1 MKYNINKLFLLLLI
15 STVILSS
22 CVAKKKYLSLEMQ
35 LELKQDELY
44 KANAQLDDCNDK
56 LRREKQDV
64 ITEKGNVEKS
74 NLELQGRDRQIET
87 LRDQINDLRN
97 QRDQQM
103 QQVGD
108 LALLSKEAND
118 NITATIRQLE
128 TKDKYIRIIQTA
140 RSKTDSMSLALAIN
154 LKSQLSQGIADQ
166 DIRVSVDKTVV
177 YINLSDKLLFASGSS
192 KVNLEA
198 KDVIFKISQVINAR
212 PDLEVMVE
220 GFTDTNPI
228 KNTCMIDNWDLS
240 VKRAT
245 SVIRILEQDY
255 NVDPNRLI
263 AAGRG
268 QYNSVATNETTEGRQ
283 MNRRTRIV
291 LLPKLDQFYDLL
303 NPTNVPN

>member
-1 MKYNINKLFLLLLI
+1 MNKSSSFIIIFLACVLMF
-15 STVILSS
+15 S
-22 CVAKKKYLSLEMQ
+22 CVSKKKFQDIEYQ

-44 KANAQLDDCNDK
+44 KSNAQLDECNEK
-56 LRREKQDV
+56 LRQERQEV
-64 ITEKGNVEKS
+64 ITEKGNVEKA
-74 NLELQGRDRQIET
+74 NLELLGRDRQIET
-87 LRDQINDLRN
+87 LREQIADLKV
-97 QRDQQM
+97 QRDRQM

-118 NITATIRQLE
+118 NITATIKQLE

-140 RSKTDSMSLALAIN
+140 RTKADSMNLALAIN
-154 LKSQLSQGIADQ
+154 LKSQLAQGIADQ

-198 KDVIFKISQVINAR
+198 KDVIYKIAQVINAR

-220 GFTDTNPI
+220 GFTDTKPI
-228 KNTCMIDNWDLS
+228 KNSCMIDNWDLS

-268 QYNSVATNETTEGRQ
+268 QYNAVATNETDEGRQ

-291 LLPKLDQFYDLL
+291 LLPKLDQFYELL

>member
-1 MKYNINKLFLLLLI
+1 M
-15 STVILSS
+15 
-22 CVAKKKYLSLEMQ
+22 
-35 LELKQDELY
+35 Y
-44 KANAQLDDCNDK
+44 KANAQLDECNDK
-56 LRREKQDV
+56 LRLERQSIV
-64 ITEKGNVEKS
+64 TEKGNVEKA
-74 NLELQGRDRQIET
+74 NLELEGRDRQIET
-87 LRDQINDLRN
+87 YKEQIEDLKL
-97 QRDQQM
+97 QRDKQT

-118 NITATIRQLE
+118 NITATIKQLE
-128 TKDKYIRIIQTA
+128 SKDKYIRIIQTA
-140 RSKTDSMSLALAIN
+140 RTKADSMNLALAIN
-154 LKSQLSQGIADQ
+154 LKSQLAQGIADR
-166 DIRVSVDKTVV
+166 DILVSVDKTVV

-198 KDVIFKISQVINAR
+198 KDVIYKIAQVIQSR

-228 KNTCMIDNWDLS
+228 KNTCLIDNWDLS

-255 NVDPNRLI
+255 NVDPNRLV

>member
-1 MKYNINKLFLLLLI
+1 MSPIKNKLILFSL
-15 STVILSS
+15 SVIICSS
-22 CVAKKKYLSLEMQ
+22 CVAKKKYLELENQ
-35 LELKQDELY
+35 FELKQDELY
-44 KANAQLDDCNDK
+44 KANAQLDECNDK
-56 LRREKQDV
+56 LRLERQSIV
-64 ITEKGNVEKS
+64 TEKGNVEKA
-74 NLELQGRDRQIET
+74 NLELEGRDRQIET
-87 LRDQINDLRN
+87 YKEQIEDLKL
-97 QRDQQM
+97 QRDKQT

-118 NITATIRQLE
+118 NITATIKQLE
-128 TKDKYIRIIQTA
+128 SKDKYIRIIQTA
-140 RSKTDSMSLALAIN
+140 RTKADSMNLALAIN
-154 LKSQLSQGIADQ
+154 LKSQLAQGIADR
-166 DIRVSVDKTVV
+166 DILVSVDKTVV

-198 KDVIFKISQVINAR
+198 KDVIYKIAQVIQSR

-228 KNTCMIDNWDLS
+228 KNTCLIDNWDLS

-255 NVDPNRLI
+255 NVDPNRLV

>member
-1 MKYNINKLFLLLLI
+1 MIKNLI
-15 STVILSS
+15 VVVVLVLGLTS
-22 CVAKKKYLSLEMQ
+22 CVSKKKFQGLEYQ

-44 KANAQLDDCNDK
+44 KANAQLDDCNEK
-56 LRREKQDV
+56 LRLEKQDV
-64 ITEKGNVEKS
+64 ITEKSNVEKS
-74 NLELQGRDRQIET
+74 ALELQGRDREIAT
-87 LRDQINDLRN
+87 LRDQIEDLKG
-97 QRDQQM
+97 QRDAQM

-118 NITATIRQLE
+118 NISATIKQLE
-128 TKDKYIRIIQTA
+128 SKDRYIHIIQTA
-140 RSKTDSMSLALAIN
+140 RTKADSMNLALAIN
-154 LKSQLSQGIADQ
+154 LKSQLAQGIADQ

-198 KDVIFKISQVINAR
+198 KDVIQKIAAVVQSR

-220 GFTDTNPI
+220 GFTDTNAI
-228 KNTCMIDNWDLS
+228 SNSCLIDNWDLS

-255 NVDPNRLI
+255 NVDPNRMV

-268 QYNSVATNETTEGRQ
+268 QYNSVATNETQEGRQ

-303 NPTNVPN
+303 NPTNIPN

>member
-1 MKYNINKLFLLLLI
+1 MNKSIILLVFVSI
-15 STVILSS
+15 VLSS
-22 CVAKKKYLSLEMQ
+22 CVAKKKFQNLEYQ

-44 KANAQLDDCNDK
+44 KSNAQLDECNEK
-56 LRREKQDV
+56 LRLEKQDV
-64 ITEKGNVEKS
+64 ITEQGNVDKV
-74 NLELQGRDRQIET
+74 NLELEGRDRQIET
-87 LRDQINDLRN
+87 LRDQIADLKQ
-97 QRDQQM
+97 QRDRQM
-103 QQVGD
+103 EQVGD

-140 RSKTDSMSLALAIN
+140 RTKADSMNLALAIN
-154 LKSQLSQGIADQ
+154 LKSQLAQGIADQ

-177 YINLSDKLLFASGSS
+177 FINLSDKMLFTSGSS
-192 KVNLEA
+192 KVNIEA
-198 KDVIFKISQVINAR
+198 KSVIEKIAQVINSR

-228 KNTCMIDNWDLS
+228 SNSCMIDNWDLS
-240 VKRAT
+240 VKRST

-283 MNRRTRIV
+283 MNRRTRIM

-303 NPTNVPN
+303 NPTNIPN

>member
-1 MKYNINKLFLLLLI
+1 MYLKTTTQLLLLAFTI
-15 STVILSS
+15 FLFSS
-22 CVAKKKYLSLEMQ
+22 CVAKKKFLELESQ
-35 LELKQDELY
+35 LELKNDELY
-44 KANAQLDDCNDK
+44 KTNAMLDECNDK
-56 LRREKQDV
+56 LRLERQDV
-64 ITEKGNVEKS
+64 ITEKGNVEKAQ
-74 NLELQGRDRQIET
+74 LEVQGRERQIKT
-87 LRDQINDLRN
+87 LEDLIDDLKK
-97 QRDQQM
+97 QRDVQM

-108 LALLSKEAND
+108 LAILSKEAND
-118 NITATIRQLE
+118 NITATIKQLE
-128 TKDKYIRIIQTA
+128 SKDKYIQIIQTA
-140 RSKTDSMSLALAIN
+140 RSKADSMNLALAIN
-154 LKSQLSQGIADQ
+154 LKSQLAAGIADQ

-198 KDVIFKISQVINAR
+198 KEVIGKIAAVVNAR

-228 KNTCMIDNWDLS
+228 KNSCMIDNWELS

-245 SVIRILEQDY
+245 SVIRSLEQEH

-268 QYNSVATNETTEGRQ
+268 QYNSVATNETSEGRQ

-291 LLPKLDQFYDLL
+291 LLPKLDQFYELL
-303 NPTNVPN
+303 NPANVPN

>member
-140 RSKTDSMSLALAIN
+140 RSKTDSMNLALAIN

>member
-1 MKYNINKLFLLLLI
+1 MNKSIILLVFVSI
-15 STVILSS
+15 VLSS
-22 CVAKKKYLSLEMQ
+22 CVAKKKFQNLEYQ

-44 KANAQLDDCNDK
+44 KSNAQLDECNEK
-56 LRREKQDV
+56 LRLEKQDV
-64 ITEKGNVEKS
+64 ITEQGNVDKV
-74 NLELQGRDRQIET
+74 NLELEGRDRQIET
-87 LRDQINDLRN
+87 LRDQIADLKQ
-97 QRDQQM
+97 QRDRQM
-103 QQVGD
+103 EQVGD

-140 RSKTDSMSLALAIN
+140 RTKADSMNLALAIN
-154 LKSQLSQGIADQ
+154 LKSQLAQGIADQ

-177 YINLSDKLLFASGSS
+177 FINLSDKMLFTSGSS
-192 KVNLEA
+192 KVNIEA
-198 KDVIFKISQVINAR
+198 KRVIEKIAQVINSR

-228 KNTCMIDNWDLS
+228 SNSCMIDNWDLS
-240 VKRAT
+240 VKRST

-283 MNRRTRIV
+283 MNRRTRIM

-303 NPTNVPN
+303 NPTNIPN